1 MEQDVILKQESL
13 RDQVLGIL
21 KSRVIVGEFKPGE
34 IYSST
39 TIAQELGVSSSP
51 VREALLALVD
61 LGLMEPVRNRG
72 FRVADVSEATR
83 NEIVN
88 IRTMLEVPAVIN
100 LVSHR
105 EELLERRERIEA
117 YLDQIEACARK
128 NDLIGY
134 LAADRGFH
142 LSLLEVLGNQRLNG
156 LVNMLRDQTLL
167 VGLSKLYASGELV
180 QEALSHRQIY
190 EAILA
195 GDREEVAR
203 LMVAHMRAN
212 AGPDYR
218 ADPVHIVV
226 GAD

>member
-1 MEQDVILKQESL
+1 MEQDTIQKQESL
-13 RDQVLGIL
+13 RDQVLSIL
-21 KSRVIVGEFKPGE
+21 KSRVIVGQFKPGE

-39 TIAQELGVSSSP
+39 NIAQELGVSSSP

-61 LGLMEPVRNRG
+61 LGLMESVRNRG
-72 FRVADVSEATR
+72 FRVVDVSETTR

-105 EELLERRERIEA
+105 EKLLQRKDKIEA
-117 YLDQIEACARK
+117 YLHQIEACAHK

-156 LVNMLRDQTLL
+156 LVNVLRDQTLL
-167 VGLSKLYASGELV
+167 VGLSKLYATGELL
-180 QEALSHRQIY
+180 QEAFSHRRIY

-195 GDREEVAR
+195 GDREQVGT
-203 LMVAHMRAN
+203 LMLEHMRAN

-218 ADPVHIVV
+218 AAPVHIVV

>member
-39 TIAQELGVSSSP
+39 IIAQELGVSSSP

-72 FRVADVSEATR
+72 FRVIDLSETNR
-83 NEIVN
+83 HEIVN
-88 IRTMLEVPAVIN
+88 IRMMLEVPAVIN
-100 LVSHR
+100 LVSHV
-105 EELLERRERIEA
+105 EEILKRKEKIEA
-117 YLDQIEACARK
+117 YLDQIEACAYK

-142 LSLLEVLGNQRLNG
+142 LSLLEVLGNKRLNG
-156 LVNMLRDQTLL
+156 LVNVLRDQTLL
-167 VGLSKLYASGELV
+167 VGLTKLYASGELIE
-180 QEALSHRQIY
+180 EAFSHRRIY

-195 GDREEVAR
+195 GDRERVAA

-226 GAD
+226 GAS